1 MLASLDPVTILGLVA
16 GCCSTFALAPQ
27 AMRVWRTQQVEQL
40 SVGMLWLMISG
51 CILWLS
57 YGLIR
62 MDISIVWANGVAF
75 VFITYMLGKK
85 LQDIRATG
93 RR

>member
-1 MLASLDPVTILGLVA
+1 MTLSFDLVTALGLLA

-27 AMRVWRTQQVEQL
+27 AIRVWRTQEVQQL
-40 SVGMLWLMISG
+40 SAGMLWLMITG
-51 CILWLS
+51 CILWLT

-62 MDISIVWANGVAF
+62 KDVSIVWANGVAF
-75 VFITYMLGKK
+75 IFIVYMLTKK
-85 LQDIRATG
+85 VQDIRITG

>member
-1 MLASLDPVTILGLVA
+1 MIEPIVLLGLLA

-27 AMRVWRTQQVEQL
+27 AIRVWRTQQVEQL
-40 SVGMLWLMISG
+40 SAGMLWLMITG
-51 CILWLS
+51 CILWLA
-57 YGLIR
+57 YGLIKW
-62 MDISIVWANGVAF
+62 DVSIIWANGVAF
-75 VFITYMLGKK
+75 LFISYMLTKK

>member
-1 MLASLDPVTILGLVA
+1 MFASLDPVTILGLVA

-27 AMRVWRTQQVEQL
+27 ALRVWRTQQVEQL

-51 CILWLS
+51 CLLWLT

-62 MDISIVWANGVAF
+62 LDISIVWANGVAF